1 MQSTWGSKKER
12 SSRGLPQHGANTQV
26 NDWAV
31 TGSWCRC
38 LLDSAE
44 LAKLPESLREDKL
57 HLEDLLPQLDTFS
70 TDDIFAGIDKAIDLN
85 KAWAIDR
92 VAYNAIHANNSLY
105 NDQIEDVNRFY
116 NDAKSGYR
124 VILKDL
130 DDDDLKQ
137 EVKNELNDRILEI
150 DRMKTMM
157 GFSD

>member
-1 MQSTWGSKKER
+1 MVIVFC
-12 SSRGLPQHGANTQV
+12 SRILTHTKMKVVQFSLAI
-26 NDWAV
+26 
-31 TGSWCRC
+31 C
-38 LLDSAE
+38 LVAIFVCALTDDKQAE
-44 LAKLPESLREDKL
+44 LAKLQESWREARL
-57 HLEDLLPQLDTFS
+57 YYEDLLAQLDTLS
-70 TDDIFAGIDKAIDLN
+70 TDKIFAGIDKAIDLN
-85 KAWAIDR
+85 KAWVIDR
-92 VAYNAIHANNSLY
+92 VAYNAIRANNSLY

-137 EVKNELNDRILEI
+137 MVKNELNDRILEI